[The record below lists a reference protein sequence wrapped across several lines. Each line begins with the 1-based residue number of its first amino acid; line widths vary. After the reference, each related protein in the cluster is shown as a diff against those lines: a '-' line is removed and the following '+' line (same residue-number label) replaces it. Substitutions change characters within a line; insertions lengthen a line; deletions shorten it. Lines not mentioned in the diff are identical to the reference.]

1 MSASEECNLHCHGII
16 GCVNKPAAEVLF
28 MQASV
33 QAQSLNRQA
42 LTSFETLFASL
53 APPLQATGL
62 AGVYRAEFVGPAWL
76 RRIAPPGL
84 ALGGLGSW
92 WGKRFDG
99 QGHGHNLVNRRG
111 ELTPVL
117 PMIVQAAPSR
127 LDGKDGITLCYPAG
141 SPFPWPWVIDEI
153 RQLDPTTLL
162 GMSLTTLQWMPRLAL
177 PFLLHAQE
185 HADGL

>member
-1 MSASEECNLHCHGII
+1 
-16 GCVNKPAAEVLF
+16 

-42 LTSFETLFASL
+42 LTSFPSLFAAL
-53 APPLQATGL
+53 APPLQATEL
-62 AGVYRAEFVGPAWL
+62 VGVYRAEFVGPAWL

-84 ALGGLGSW
+84 ALGGLGGW

-99 QGHGHNLVNRRG
+99 LRHGYNLVYRRG
-111 ELTPVL
+111 KLTPVL
-117 PMIVQAAPSR
+117 PMMVQAAPSR

-141 SPFPWPWVIDEI
+141 SPFPWPWVIDEV
-153 RQLDPTTLL
+153 RQLDSNTLL
-162 GMSLTTLQWMPRLAL
+162 GMSLTTRRWLPRLAL